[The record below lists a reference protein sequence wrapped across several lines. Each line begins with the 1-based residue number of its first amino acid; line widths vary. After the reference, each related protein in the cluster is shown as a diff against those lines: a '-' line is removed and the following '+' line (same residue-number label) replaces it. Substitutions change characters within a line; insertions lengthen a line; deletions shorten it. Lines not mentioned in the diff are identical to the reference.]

1 MPRVIV
7 ALIKLYATYHTR
19 DLTNTPGETGI
30 NATLMNSKLT
40 SEETLSDSLPRP
52 YK

>member
-7 ALIKLYATYHTR
+7 TLIKRSATYHTR
-19 DLTNTPGETGI
+19 DLTNTPGQMGI

-40 SEETLSDSLPRP
+40 SEERLSDSLPRP
-52 YK
+52 NK